1 MVRGKLNEAIEDAPG
16 AMSDNSSHATQR
28 APSRDNIKA
37 YYLKPDLTDRLDELM
52 ARWGV
57 GQSEL
62 VAWLLSHALADVE
75 SGSLKPT
82 WETKKRAKLL

>member
-1 MVRGKLNEAIEDAPG
+1 MGKGKLNEAIEDAPG

-62 VAWLLSHALADVE
+62 VAWLLGHALADVE
-75 SGSLKPT
+75 SLSLIHI
-82 WETKKRAKLL
+82 